1 MKEELKGVDLTAGTM
16 TAGWGPNSE
25 GVQPWLHSDMKDMA
39 YLFINLLYND
49 IVANG
54 GLR

>member
-1 MKEELKGVDLTAGTM
+1 MKEVLKGVDLTAGTM
-16 TAGWGPNSE
+16 TVGWYPTSE
-25 GVQPWLHSDMKDMA
+25 GVQPWLRSDMKDMA

-49 IVANG
+49 IITNG